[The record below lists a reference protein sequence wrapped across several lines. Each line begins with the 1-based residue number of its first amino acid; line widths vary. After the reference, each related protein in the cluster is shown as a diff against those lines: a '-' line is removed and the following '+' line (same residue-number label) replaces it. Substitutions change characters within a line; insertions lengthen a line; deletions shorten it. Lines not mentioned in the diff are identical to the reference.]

1 MSEEQTEQMFDVFDI
16 DPKDKTL
23 SEGELYVLFLVNDPE
38 GMAGNP
44 HKMFIKADGDGDN
57 HLSYDE
63 FKCNVVNLFTGKDAS
78 KAEPNPPPSAGGL
91 MGGGLG
97 GLGGLLSG

>member
-1 MSEEQTEQMFDVFDI
+1 MGCTTGW
-16 DPKDKTL
+16 TL
-23 SEGELYVLFLVNDPE
+23 ASSCNLTDSVGITDLLSNLS
-38 GMAGNP
+38 AS
-44 HKMFIKADGDGDN
+44 GDGDN

-78 KAEPNPPPSAGGL
+78 KAEPNPPPSTGGL